1 MLHDFIRV
9 FYGLDVPRRAV
20 CPGHSA
26 PFDYVAGAFFETFA
40 DCVVWANRGGG
51 KTELGSVVTHLDSI
65 FKPGCETRILGGSLA
80 QSERMYEHL
89 SRKWWPYFDHLL
101 LREPTARRTELR
113 NGSTVEILTQS
124 ERNVRGQRVP
134 KVKCDEVEEFSPEV
148 WQAVQFVTQSRRS
161 PRDGSLIRAG
171 LHALSTMHR
180 AYGLMSELVAQAAAG
195 DSPGGPE
202 AADGLQPARARSGA
216 GAGRGGFRLFKWC
229 LWEVIER
236 CRDRECSRCILWED
250 CRGRA
255 RRAEGFFPVEDALAI
270 YRRTSRESW
279 QAEMLCQ
286 RPSREG
292 LVYRDF
298 DPARHLIDY
307 TFDPNHPTYA
317 GLDFGYTNPTVCLFA
332 QERDGVL
339 VVFHEYY
346 QAGETAATHGRCL
359 RPLFERYRVRRA
371 WADPSGAAE
380 RAVLARCGVPT
391 EPAENRLQWGLEA
404 VRARLKADP
413 VTGRVG
419 LRFDRRLRHTLRELS
434 RYRYR
439 PGSEEP
445 VKEDDHA
452 MDALRYLCAGLRRA
466 EPRARVRLSPPA
478 GPSARR
484 RRFWGL

>member
-9 FYGLDVPRRAV
+9 FYGLEVPRRAV
-20 CPGHSA
+20 CPGHRA

-51 KTELGSVVTHLDSI
+51 KTELGAVVTHLDSI
-65 FKPGCETRILGGSLA
+65 FKPECETRILGGSLA

-89 SRKWWPYFDHLL
+89 SRKWWPHFEHLL
-101 LREPTARRTELR
+101 RRAPLSRRTELR

-134 KVKCDEVEEFSPEV
+134 KVKCDEVEEFSREV
-148 WQAVQFVTQSRRS
+148 WQAVQFVTQSHRS
-161 PRDGSLIRAG
+161 SRDGSLIRAG

-180 AYGLMSELVAQAAAG
+180 AYGLMSELVAAAEPGPQPQADRRG
-195 DSPGGPE
+195 GRGGGP
-202 AADGLQPARARSGA
+202 PR
-216 GAGRGGFRLFKWC
+216 GFRLFKWC

-236 CRDRECSRCILWED
+236 CRDRECSRCILYED
-250 CRGRA
+250 CRGKA
-255 RRAEGFFPVEDALAI
+255 RRARGFFPVEDALAI
-270 YRRTSRESW
+270 SRRSSRESW
-279 QAEMLCQ
+279 QAEMLCR

-307 TFDPNHPTYA
+307 TFDPDRPTYA

-339 VVFHEYY
+339 MVFHEYY
-346 QAGETAATHGRCL
+346 QAGETAAEHAGLL

-371 WADPSGAAE
+371 WADPSGAE
-380 RAVLARCGVPT
+380 QRAVLARRGVPT
-391 EPAENRLQWGLEA
+391 EPAENRLERGLEA

-419 LRFDRRLRHTLRELS
+419 LRFDRRLRHTLREMAQYHYS
-434 RYRYR
+434 S
-439 PGSEEP
+439 GSEEP
-445 VKEDDHA
+445 VKADDHC
-452 MDALRYLCAGLRRA
+452 MDALRYLCAALRGSAR
-466 EPRARVRLSPPA
+466 RARVRLGGPA
-478 GPSARR
+478 GPVGRR
-484 RRFWGL
+484 RRFWRL